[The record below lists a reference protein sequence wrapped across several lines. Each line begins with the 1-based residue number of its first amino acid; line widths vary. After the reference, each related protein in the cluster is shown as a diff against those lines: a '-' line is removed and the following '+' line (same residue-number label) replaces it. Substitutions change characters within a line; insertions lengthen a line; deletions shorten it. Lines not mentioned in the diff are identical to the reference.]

1 MKINFLLLKL
11 LLIFEVS
18 ITFISCTTFEE
29 PKKDFLSVHDEVE
42 WNYLLYM
49 AADNNLERFALRNIA
64 ELKSSLSTD
73 RINVIVLFDRSPGYD
88 KTAGNWTDTRLFR
101 LSGSSSLDDDFIKS
115 LGELDMTLP
124 ETLSMFLAIADEYFP
139 AKRTILNI
147 WSHAKGVYSDCTI
160 PFKADVR
167 SLIADYTTSYSA
179 QMSVKDFCDVLEKY
193 VLKKEK
199 KIEILQF
206 DCCLMQMLEVL
217 YELKDS
223 VSYVAGSQT
232 ELS

>member
-139 AKRTILNI
+139 A
-147 WSHAKGVYSDCTI
+147 
-160 PFKADVR
+160 
-167 SLIADYTTSYSA
+167 
-179 QMSVKDFCDVLEKY
+179 E
-193 VLKKEK
+193 
-199 KIEILQF
+199 
-206 DCCLMQMLEVL
+206 
-217 YELKDS
+217 
-223 VSYVAGSQT
+223 
-232 ELS
+232 